1 MKWRFVMY
9 TFSFKNGDVLEIK
22 GIKHAAF
29 ASQETH
35 CFEASLYL
43 NNKRIGVVSN
53 EGHGGCD
60 RFDPCGNLEDGSY
73 HANNKL
79 YKDACWHMKDEG
91 VWVSKWD
98 GEEHALTMEIWCCD
112 MVNQW
117 LHHKDFKNYIKSKV
131 VYVKPDEKAI
141 NYVSFKG
148 VKKVT
153 QRYID
158 HVKAKYPNYKILN
171 DMPEP
176 EAFDLWM
183 ANLA

>member
-1 MKWRFVMY
+1 MY

-35 CFEASLYL
+35 CFEGSLYL

-79 YKDACWHMKDEG
+79 YKDAC
-91 VWVSKWD
+91 
-98 GEEHALTMEIWCCD
+98 
-112 MVNQW
+112 
-117 LHHKDFKNYIKSKV
+117 
-131 VYVKPDEKAI
+131 
-141 NYVSFKG
+141 
-148 VKKVT
+148 
-153 QRYID
+153 
-158 HVKAKYPNYKILN
+158 
-171 DMPEP
+171 
-176 EAFDLWM
+176 
-183 ANLA
+183 

>member
-1 MKWRFVMY
+1 MF
-9 TFSFKNGDVLEIK
+9 TFNYKNGDVLEIK

-35 CFEASLYL
+35 CYEGSLYL
-43 NNKRIGVVSN
+43 NGKRIGVVSN

-60 RFDPCGNLEDGSY
+60 SFSPCGKLEDGSY
-73 HANNKL
+73 HKNNKL
-79 YKDACWHMKDEG
+79 FEDACWHMKDEG
-91 VWVSKWD
+91 TWVSEWD
-98 GEEHALTMEIWCCD
+98 GAEHPLTMEIWCGD

-117 LHHKDFKNYIKSKV
+117 LNYKDFKSYIKSKV

-141 NYVSFKG
+141 SYVSFKG

-158 HVKAKYPNYKILN
+158 HVKAKYPKFQILN
-171 DMPEP
+171 DMPEQ
-176 EAFDLWM
+176 EAFKLWM
-183 ANLA
+183 ANLV